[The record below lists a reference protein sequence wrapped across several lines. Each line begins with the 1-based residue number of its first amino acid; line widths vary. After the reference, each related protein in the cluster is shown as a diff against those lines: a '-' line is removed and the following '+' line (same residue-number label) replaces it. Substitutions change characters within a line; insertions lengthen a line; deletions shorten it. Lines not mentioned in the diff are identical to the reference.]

1 MSDKI
6 GDKALLVGGT
16 FFILLGWLIICLGM
30 IKSSYFIIMVGEMMQ
45 SLTTTIL
52 DELSSIIPA
61 RWFANDEFTFA
72 NGISE
77 SVS

>member
-1 MSDKI
+1 
-6 GDKALLVGGT
+6 
-16 FFILLGWLIICLGM
+16 
-30 IKSSYFIIMVGEMMQ
+30 MVGEMMQ

-77 SVS
+77 SLSQLPSVIAGFFLVSMYYRSGGFG